1 MNVHYHGRSLSLSKE
16 SSKRRF
22 QIGWMSQ
29 KVGILSKDKVISF
42 YRWIKRNLEAG
53 KFILIVGISGQ
64 LIFFE
69 YLIICVW
76 IMIIK
81 LNYAWYSFNFWTLI
95 DVIFMLHLCYIFS
108 LYFFDL
114 FFFFIYFFIEFVK
127 VCVNRVNW
135 METRFIRFIFTNK
148 QII

>member
-69 YLIICVW
+69 HLIICVW

-81 LNYAWYSFNFWTLI
+81 LNYAWYSFNFFLI

-127 VCVNRVNW
+127 VCVNRINW